1 MAGTPLAPAAIE
13 TARLLMRVPRAED
26 RAPLHAMWAD
36 PAVMADLGPV
46 KSAAESD
53 MAIARHASYAPLG
66 FRALVLREGG
76 GTIGFCGLKPGA
88 PDTPIAGMLE
98 IGWMLAVPFW
108 GAGYAREAAA
118 AAIAWGWANR
128 TEDAIVAI
136 TAESNAKSRLL
147 MERLGMAHDPAS
159 DFDHPLFA
167 PDDPRRRTVTYRII
181 RPAGL

>member
-1 MAGTPLAPAAIE
+1 MDVGSSIE
-13 TARLLMRVPRAED
+13 TDRLILRVPRPED

-53 MAIARHASYAPLG
+53 MALARHASYAPLG
-66 FRALVLREGG
+66 FRAVVLRAEAT
-76 GTIGFCGLKPGA
+76 TIGFCGLKPGA
-88 PDTPIAGMLE
+88 PGTPIEGMLE

-118 AAIAWGWANR
+118 AAITWGWANR
-128 TEDAIVAI
+128 DDDAIVAI
-136 TAESNAKSRLL
+136 TASGNAKSRLL
-147 MERLGMAHDPAS
+147 MERLGMRHDPGMN
-159 DFDHPLFA
+159 FDHPQFA
-167 PDDPRRRTVTYRII
+167 ADDPRRHTVTYRIA